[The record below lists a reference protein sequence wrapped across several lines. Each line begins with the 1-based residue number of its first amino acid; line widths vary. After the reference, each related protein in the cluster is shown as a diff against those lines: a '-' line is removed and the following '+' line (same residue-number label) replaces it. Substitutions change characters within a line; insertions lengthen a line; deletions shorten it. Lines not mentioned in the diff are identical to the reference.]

1 MKKPTTSTPH
11 DAVFK
16 KFLSHPE
23 TTRDFLDTYLPASLR
38 EHCDL
43 NTLKLES
50 GSFIEEDLRASYS
63 DVLWSLKTRT
73 GKGYIYAL
81 IEHQSSPDAHMA
93 FRMMRYAIAAMQSH
107 LDAGNK
113 TLPLVVPILFY
124 HGVASPYPFSLC
136 WLDEFD
142 DSETARQ
149 LYGAAFPL
157 VDITVVSDDEIMQHR
172 RMALLELVQKHIRE
186 RDLMVLVDKLVALLI
201 KGHAND
207 SQVETLFNYLV
218 QSGSAPRFEAF
229 IREVALRVPQ
239 HKERLMTIAECLR
252 ESGRRTGHL
261 NGLQE
266 GLQKGLLEGKLEGKK
281 DEALRIAHAM
291 LEKGIDRELVL
302 MITGLSIDELTAHSD

>member
-23 TTRDFLDTYLPASLR
+23 TARDFLDSYLPAPLR
-38 EHCDL
+38 ELCDL
-43 NTLKLES
+43 NTLKLEP

-93 FRMMRYAIAAMQSH
+93 FRMMRYAIAAMQNH
-107 LDAGNK
+107 LDAGHK

-142 DSETARQ
+142 DPETARQ
-149 LYGAAFPL
+149 LYSATFP
-157 VDITVVSDDEIMQHR
+157 
-172 RMALLELVQKHIRE
+172 
-186 RDLMVLVDKLVALLI
+186 LVDKLVALLI

-218 QSGSAPRFEAF
+218 QSGSAPHFEAF

-252 ESGRRTGHL
+252 ESGRRTG
-261 NGLQE
+261 
-266 GLQKGLLEGKLEGKK
+266 LLEGKLEGKREGKK

-302 MITGLSIDELTAHSD
+302 IITGLAIDELTVSSD

>member
-1 MKKPTTSTPH
+1 MQKPTTSTPH

-16 KFLSHPE
+16 KFLGPPD
-23 TTRDFLDTYLPASLR
+23 TVRDFLDTYLPASFHELFVL
-38 EHCDL
+38 D
-43 NTLKLES
+43 TLKLEP
-50 GSFIEEDLRASYS
+50 GSFIEEDLRDSYS

-81 IEHQSSPDAHMA
+81 IEHQSSSDVHMA
-93 FRMMRYAIAAMQSH
+93 FRMMRYAIAAMQNH
-107 LDAGNK
+107 LDAGHK

-124 HGVASPYPFSLC
+124 HGVDSPYPYSLC

-142 DSETARQ
+142 DPETARQ
-149 LYGAAFPL
+149 LYGSAFPL

-186 RDLMVLVDKLVALLI
+186 RDLMVLVDNLVALLV
-201 KGHAND
+201 KGYAND
-207 SQVETLFNYLV
+207 SQVETLFNYLM

-252 ESGRRTGHL
+252 ESGRRR
-261 NGLQE
+261 
-266 GLQKGLLEGKLEGKK
+266 GLLEGKLEGKQ

-302 MITGLSIDELTAHSD
+302 IITGLSLDELAAHSD

>member
-1 MKKPTTSTPH
+1 MKKTITSTPH

-16 KFLSHPE
+16 KFLSHSE
-23 TTRDFLDTYLPASLR
+23 TARDFLEIYIPGPLR
-38 EHCDL
+38 ELCDL
-43 NTLKLES
+43 NTLKLEP

-63 DVLWSLKTRT
+63 DILWSLKTRT

-93 FRMMRYAIAAMQSH
+93 FRMMRYAIAAMQNH
-107 LDAGNK
+107 LDAGHK

-124 HGVASPYPFSLC
+124 HGIASPYPFSLC

-142 DSETARQ
+142 DPETARQ

-172 RMALLELVQKHIRE
+172 RVALLELVQKHIRE

-201 KGHAND
+201 KGYAND

-229 IREVALRVPQ
+229 IRQVALRVPQ

-252 ESGRRTGHL
+252 ESGHRS
-261 NGLQE
+261 GLQE
-266 GLQKGLLEGKLEGKK
+266 GLQKGLLEGKK

-302 MITGLSIDELTAHSD
+302 IITGLSIDELTVSSD